1 MITIPQSPPR
11 RTCFPN
17 ARRRRS
23 ERGQDGYVHPYII
36 TCVNRI
42 IERTLDNVEHDRDLA
57 DGATPH
63 NTCVMLGVPLAC
75 RRVRGEHVISD
86 SDTEQDDD
94 AQLIKD
100 ALLNAY
106 W

>member
-11 RTCFPN
+11 RTCFPK
-17 ARRRRS
+17 AVIPRRRRI
-23 ERGQDGYVHPYII
+23 ERGQTGYVHPYIT

-57 DGATPH
+57 DGATPQD
-63 NTCVMLGVPLAC
+63 TCAMLGVPLDC
-75 RRVRGEHVISD
+75 MRGESVTT
-86 SDTEQDDD
+86 DTEQDDD